1 MDSKD
6 SKQTLILINAALI
19 SYTESILVVLRHKKL
34 TRYALIYRA
43 GSVFCV

>member
-19 SYTESILVVLRHKKL
+19 SYTVSILVVLRHKKL
-34 TRYALIYRA
+34 TKYNLVYTT
-43 GSVFCV
+43 GSAFCV